1 MGDAEQEKR
10 VYKVV
15 IMGGG
20 GVGKSC
26 LTFRVV
32 HDSFVEKYD
41 PTIEDSYR
49 KDNFPVDGEH
59 VSIEILDTAGQDSFG
74 NMRDLYYKSGDGFLM
89 VYSITDT
96 SSLEDVKDRYQSL
109 LDATS
114 STPQTCKPVLFIG
127 NKCDLDHD
135 RVVSKEHGKAV
146 ADELGGGRIGHHET
160 SAKSNINV
168 TEIFQDIIRVIK
180 VEDANKG
187 KKGKKN
193 SKGGGKSRCTII

>member
-59 VSIEILDTAGQDSFG
+59 VSIEILDTAGQVRLFTLFVDTCVYKEWLDSNRLCTYHPFILG
-74 NMRDLYYKSGDGFLM
+74 LIRKHEGSVLQIWRWILDGLFH
-89 VYSITDT
+89 Y
-96 SSLEDVKDRYQSL
+96 RY
-109 LDATS
+109 
-114 STPQTCKPVLFIG
+114 
-127 NKCDLDHD
+127 
-135 RVVSKEHGKAV
+135 VV
-146 ADELGGGRIGHHET
+146 T
-160 SAKSNINV
+160 
-168 TEIFQDIIRVIK
+168 
-180 VEDANKG
+180 
-187 KKGKKN
+187 
-193 SKGGGKSRCTII
+193 